1 MYAMG
6 RSFAKASSPRTA
18 KAPVVAQP
26 IDSPGSGRLLP
37 IVGAFPE
44 VACMFRSRMAEATLV
59 GCLAALAG
67 FCAIQAH
74 GGEAYSVVAQS
85 SRSSAATGQRP
96 LAERI
101 ASANLPIIVKTA
113 ANVPTGTFAADSTEN
128 MAVAA
133 VPASP
138 ASPATSPKASRTAA
152 VPQRPARDG
161 RRQTTARSSGK
172 APSSSSPASVTR

>member
-138 ASPATSPKASRTAA
+138 ATSPKASRTAA

-172 APSSSSPASVTR
+172 APSSSSPGSVTR